1 MRTISLIDVASYM
14 PRQVV
19 DNEFFLNGAD
29 EHVHTMFRGVKRRH
43 HVSADESAVFMID
56 QASRR
61 LAEKLNLNL
70 ARDVDVLITNV
81 TCPDMPF
88 TGCGATV
95 AHTLGCR
102 PKWVLDMHNGGCVSF
117 IQMISFAQSLM
128 TSHNLK
134 SALLCNVQNS
144 AGRIFSSL
152 ENRVRKQ
159 ARIPGDGCGVGYFVA
174 NSESPVLSVAQR
186 NFGEYADDM
195 AIVRDDGSRW
205 WEPSTHAG
213 YIDFSETKIADIMA
227 RANRIV
233 PEVIFEACRN
243 AELPVSEIDTLI
255 TNQPNRIFL
264 RNWREALQTPRD
276 RHVQTFDRHGN
287 LFGAAL
293 PICIEEAL
301 NIGQLKNGSHLVLG
315 GFSHAGDYAAS
326 AVIQWRP
333 A

>member
-1 MRTISLIDVASYM
+1 MKTISLIDVASYM

-19 DNEFFLNGAD
+19 DNDFFSSGDD
-29 EHVHTMFRGVKRRH
+29 ESVHAMFRGVKHRH
-43 HVSADESAVFMID
+43 HVSADESAVYMID

-70 ARDVDVLITNV
+70 ATDVDILITNV

-102 PKWVLDMHNGGCVSF
+102 PKWILDIHNGGCVSF
-117 IQMISFAQSLM
+117 IQMISHAQSLM
-128 TSHNLK
+128 TCHNLK
-134 SALLCNVQNS
+134 TALLCNVQNA
-144 AGRIFSSL
+144 AGRIFSSP

-174 NSESPVLSVAQR
+174 NDESPVKSVVHR

-195 AIVRDDGSRW
+195 AIIRDDGARW
-205 WEPSTHAG
+205 WEPSMHAG

-233 PEVIFEACRN
+233 PEVIFEACRQ
-243 AELPVSEIDTLI
+243 AELPVCEIDTLI

-264 RNWREALQTPRD
+264 RNWREALQTPKEN
-276 RHVQTFDRHGN
+276 HVQTFERHGN

-293 PICIEEAL
+293 PICIEEAMST
-301 NIGQLKNGSHLVLG
+301 GQLKNRSNLVLG
-315 GFSHAGDYAAS
+315 GFSHAGDLAAS
-326 AVIQWRP
+326 AVIRWRP

>member
-1 MRTISLIDVASYM
+1 MKTVSLVDVASYM

-19 DNEFFLNGAD
+19 DNTFFSNGGEENIHA
-29 EHVHTMFRGVKRRH
+29 MFRGVKRRH
-43 HVSADESAVFMID
+43 HVSTDESAVSMIE

-61 LAEKLNLNL
+61 LAEKLNLDL

-95 AHTLGCR
+95 AHALKCR
-102 PKWVLDMHNGGCVSF
+102 PQWILDMHNGGCVSF
-117 IQMISFAQSLM
+117 IQMISHAQAIM
-128 TSHNLK
+128 TCHNLK
-134 SALLCNVQNS
+134 TALLCNVQN
-144 AGRIFSSL
+144 AGGRIFSSP

-159 ARIPGDGCGVGYFVA
+159 ARIPGDGCGVGYLVA
-174 NSESPVLSVAQR
+174 NSESPVLSLVHR
-186 NFGEYADDM
+186 NYGEYADDM

-213 YIDFSETKIADIMA
+213 YVDFSETKIADIMA

-233 PEVIFEACRN
+233 PEVIFAACRQ
-243 AELPVSEIDTLI
+243 AELPTSEIDTLI

-264 RNWREALQTPRD
+264 RNWREALQIPKEK
-276 RHVQTFDRHGN
+276 HVQTFERHGN

-301 NIGQLKNGSHLVLG
+301 NTGQLKNRSHLVLG
-315 GFSHAGDYAAS
+315 GFSHAGDFAAS
-326 AVIQWRP
+326 AVIHWRP

>member
-19 DNEFFLNGAD
+19 DNEFFLNGDD
-29 EHVHTMFRGVKRRH
+29 EHVHAMFRGVKRRH

-174 NSESPVLSVAQR
+174 NSESPVLSVVQR

-205 WEPSTHAG
+205 WEPSTHAA
-213 YIDFSETKIADIMA
+213 YVDFSETKIADIMA

-233 PEVIFEACRN
+233 PEVIFEACGN
-243 AELPVSEIDTLI
+243 AGLPVNEIDTLV

-276 RHVQTFDRHGN
+276 RHVQTFERHGN

>member
-1 MRTISLIDVASYM
+1 L
-14 PRQVV
+14 
-19 DNEFFLNGAD
+19 AD
-29 EHVHTMFRGVKRRH
+29 
-43 HVSADESAVFMID
+43 
-56 QASRR
+56 
-61 LAEKLNLNL
+61 KLDLNL

-95 AHTLGCR
+95 AHALGCR
-102 PKWVLDMHNGGCVSF
+102 PQWILDMHNGGCISF
-117 IQMISFAQSLM
+117 IQMISHAQAIM
-128 TSHNLK
+128 TCHNLK
-134 SALLCNVQNS
+134 TALLCNVQNA
-144 AGRIFSSL
+144 AGRIFGCP

-159 ARIPGDGCGVGYFVA
+159 ARIPGDGCGVGYLVA
-174 NSESPVLSVAQR
+174 NGESPVTSVVQR

-195 AIVRDDGSRW
+195 VIVRDDGSRW
-205 WEPSTHAG
+205 WEPSTYAG
-213 YIDFSETKIADIMA
+213 YVDFSETKIADIMA

-233 PEVIFEACRN
+233 PEVIFEACRQ
-243 AELPVSEIDTLI
+243 AELPPGEIDTLI

-264 RNWREALQTPRD
+264 RNWREALQISREK
-276 RHVQTFDRHGN
+276 HVQTFERHGN

-301 NIGQLKNGSHLVLG
+301 NTGQLKNRSNLVLG
-315 GFSHAGDYAAS
+315 GFSHAGDFAAS